1 MTKLSPSILAADILN
16 LGKELESVCQHSD
29 IIHLDIMDGHF
40 VPNLALGMD
49 LCATVIKKS
58 TIPCFSHLMVTNPE
72 DYLDRLVN
80 LGSKSIV
87 WHIEVDVDHKG
98 MLEHVK
104 SKGLLA
110 GLAISPQTPPSSLLP
125 YVNSIDILTVMS
137 VFPGKYGQ
145 SFIPETLEKIR
156 EIRKLGAFLLEVDG
170 GINAVNAKEV
180 VTSGANILVSGAS
193 FFKAEDRNTFSKS
206 IRNL

>member
-1 MTKLSPSILAADILN
+1 MTKLSPSILAANILN

-29 IIHLDIMDGHF
+29 IVHLDIMDGHF

-49 LCATVIKKS
+49 LCATVIKTS
-58 TIPCFSHLMVTNPE
+58 TIPCYSHLMVTNPH

-87 WHIEVDVDHKG
+87 WHVEVDVDHKG

-110 GLAISPQTPPSSLLP
+110 GLAISPQTPPSTLLP
-125 YVNSIDILTVMS
+125 YAKSIDILTVMS
-137 VFPGKYGQ
+137 VYPGKYGQ
-145 SFIPETLEKIR
+145 SFIPETLGKIR
-156 EIRKLGAFLLEVDG
+156 EIRKFGTFLLEIDG
-170 GINAVNAKEV
+170 GINAVNAKDV
-180 VTSGANILVSGAS
+180 VSAGANILVSGAS
-193 FFKAEDRNTFSKS
+193 FFKAEDRKAFSDS
-206 IRNL
+206 VRNL

>member
-16 LGKELESVCQHSD
+16 LGRELESVCQHSD
-29 IIHLDIMDGHF
+29 IVHLDIMDGHF

-49 LCATVIKKS
+49 LCATVIKTS
-58 TIPCFSHLMVTNPE
+58 TIPCFSHLMVTNPQ

-87 WHIEVDVDHKG
+87 WHVEVDVDHKG

-110 GLAISPQTPPSSLLP
+110 GLAISPQTHPSSLLP
-125 YVNSIDILTVMS
+125 YAKSIDILTVMS

-156 EIRKLGAFLLEVDG
+156 EIRKLGTFLLEVDG
-170 GINAVNAKEV
+170 GINAVNANDV
-180 VTSGANILVSGAS
+180 VSAGANILVSGAS
-193 FFKAEDRNTFSKS
+193 FFKAEDRKTFSQS
-206 IRNL
+206 VRNL